1 MARGRKRKTGTSRA
15 PNGRTQ
21 RSYTHQQE
29 AENLCVVVEA
39 RQRHLGVTQK
49 QATDAKSGHTM
60 GVLNIRGIVD
70 DRQLDASR
78 SYVMDY
84 LRVHRLKGWPRPH
97 PKVASYAE
105 MIAGMSSGHEPDSE
119 TIQNAVDKWNAATNA
134 IIDSL
139 GMREAM
145 PAIHALKMFALYE
158 THPDE
163 CTPARAGP
171 LRCALNALAKH
182 YGV

>member
-1 MARGRKRKTGTSRA
+1 MAKAGRKRRTGKRES
-15 PNGRTQ
+15 NGRTQ
-21 RSYTHQQE
+21 RPYAHQQE

-39 RQRHLGVTQK
+39 RQRHLGVTQQ

-60 GVLNIRGIVD
+60 GVLHIRGIVD
-70 DRQLDASR
+70 DRQLNASN

-97 PKVASYAE
+97 PKVAAYAE
-105 MIAGMSSGHEPDSE
+105 MIAGMSGGYEADAE
-119 TIQNAVDKWNAATNA
+119 TVQAAVDKWNAATAA

-171 LRCALNALAKH
+171 LKEGCNALARH